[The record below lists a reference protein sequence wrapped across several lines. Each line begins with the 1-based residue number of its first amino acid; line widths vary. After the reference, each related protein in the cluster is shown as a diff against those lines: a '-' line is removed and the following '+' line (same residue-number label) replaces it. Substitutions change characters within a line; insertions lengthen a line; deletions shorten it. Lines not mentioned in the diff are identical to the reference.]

1 MINFIKGL
9 FGYDPNTGKYST
21 TETLSI
27 ILIGLVVSVTIY
39 EMITGELFQH
49 YTDLLA
55 YGVGGATGNK
65 VAKGIATTVQ
75 SFKRGGEED
84 EGS

>member
-1 MINFIKGL
+1 MTNFIKGL
-9 FGYDPNTGKYST
+9 FGWNPVTGKYST

-27 ILIGLVVSVTIY
+27 ILIGLVVVVTAY
-39 EMITGELFQH
+39 EMITGNLFQH

-75 SFKRGGEED
+75 SFRKEGEENN
-84 EGS
+84 E